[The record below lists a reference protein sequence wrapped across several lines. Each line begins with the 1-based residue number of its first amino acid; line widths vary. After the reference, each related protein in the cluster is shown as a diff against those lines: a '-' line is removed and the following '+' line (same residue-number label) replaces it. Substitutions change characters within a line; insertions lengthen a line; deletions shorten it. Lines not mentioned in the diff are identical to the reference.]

1 MSTVALTFRQLNF
14 ENRIFW
20 RNPAAAFFTFV
31 FPLMFLFIFTSVF
44 GNDPIELTSGETI
57 QSSTYYVGTIA
68 AFSLITA
75 CYTNVAMGLS
85 FARDQG
91 VLKRVKGAP
100 LPAPAYLIGRIAHAI
115 LIAVLLVAIVTVF
128 GALFYD
134 IEVPT
139 NTLPGLVATLAI
151 GSASFA
157 ALAFA
162 ITAVIPNAEAAPAI
176 VNFSI
181 LPLLF
186 LSGVFFPVPDWMAT
200 FSSFFPVKPL
210 LDAVADAFNPL
221 TTGAGFAW
229 ADLGVVALWGVAG
242 VALAIRFFSWEPRR

>member
-1 MSTVALTFRQLNF
+1 MNDVALTFRQLKF
-14 ENRIFW
+14 ENLSFW

-44 GNDPIELTSGETI
+44 GNDTIEFPNGETVK
-57 QSSTYYVGTIA
+57 SSTYYVGTIA
-68 AFSLITA
+68 AFSVITA
-75 CYTNVAMGLS
+75 CYTNIAMGVS

-91 VLKRVKGAP
+91 VLKRVKGSP
-100 LPAPAYLIGRIAHAI
+100 LPAWCYLAGRIGHAI
-115 LIAVLLVAIVTVF
+115 MIGLLLVIIVTAF
-128 GALFYD
+128 GAAFYD
-134 IEVPT
+134 VEVPT
-139 NTLPGLVATLAI
+139 NTIPGLLVALVV

-157 ALAFA
+157 ALALA

-210 LDAVADAFNPL
+210 LDLIGDAFNPA
-221 TTGAGFAW
+221 TAGTGIDM
-229 ADLGVVALWGVAG
+229 ADLAVVTAWGIAG
-242 VALAIRFFSWEPRR
+242 AVLAARYFSWEPRR

>member
-1 MSTVALTFRQLNF
+1 MSDIALTLRQLRF
-14 ENRIFW
+14 ENRSFW

-44 GNDPIELTSGETI
+44 GNDTIELSPGETI
-57 QSSTYYVGTIA
+57 KSSTYYVGSIA
-68 AFSLITA
+68 AFSVVTA
-75 CYTNVAMGLS
+75 CYTNVAMGVS
-85 FARDQG
+85 FARDEG
-91 VLKRVKGAP
+91 VLKRVKGSP
-100 LPAPAYLIGRIAHAI
+100 LPSWCYLAGRIGHAI
-115 LIAVLLVAIVTVF
+115 LIGFLLVIIVTAF
-128 GALFYD
+128 GAAFYGV
-134 IEVPT
+134 EVPT
-139 NTLPGLVATLAI
+139 NTLPGLVIALAV

-157 ALAFA
+157 ALALA

-186 LSGVFFPVPDWMAT
+186 LSGVFFPIPDWMST

-210 LDAVADAFNPL
+210 VDLIGDAFNPA
-221 TTGAGFAW
+221 TAGTGIDL

-242 VALAIRFFSWEPRR
+242 VVLAIRYFSWEPRR

>member
-1 MSTVALTFRQLNF
+1 MSDLALTLRQLKT
-14 ENRIFW
+14 ENTTFW

-44 GNDPIELTSGETI
+44 GNDEIDMAGKVI
-57 QSSTYYVGTIA
+57 KASTYYVGTIA

-75 CYTNVAMGLS
+75 CYTNIAMGIS

-91 VLKRVKGAP
+91 VLKRVKGSP
-100 LPAPAYLIGRIAHAI
+100 LPAWCYLAGRIGHAI
-115 LIAVLLVAIVTVF
+115 LIGFLLVAIVTIF
-128 GALFYD
+128 GAVFYGV
-134 IEVPT
+134 EVPT
-139 NTLPGLVATLAI
+139 NTMPGLVIALIVGA
-151 GSASFA
+151 ASFA

-186 LSGVFFPVPDWMAT
+186 LSGVFFPVPDWMEI

-210 LDAVADAFNPL
+210 LDLIADAFNPA
-221 TTGAGFAW
+221 TTGTGIDI
-229 ADLGVVALWGVAG
+229 ADLAVVAAWGVAG
-242 VALAIRFFSWEPRR
+242 LILAVKYFSWEPRR

>member
-1 MSTVALTFRQLNF
+1 MSDVTLTLRQLKF

-44 GNDPIELTSGETI
+44 ANDEIDMAGKVI
-57 QSSTYYVGTIA
+57 KASTYYVGTIA

-75 CYTNVAMGLS
+75 CYTNIAMGVS

-91 VLKRVKGAP
+91 VLKRVKGSP
-100 LPAPAYLIGRIAHAI
+100 LPAWSYLAGRIGHAI
-115 LIAVLLVAIVTVF
+115 LIGILLVAIVTAF
-128 GALFYD
+128 GAIFYGV
-134 IEVPT
+134 EVPT
-139 NTLPGLVATLAI
+139 NTMPGLLVALAV
-151 GSASFA
+151 GAASFA
-157 ALAFA
+157 ALALA
-162 ITAVIPNAEAAPAI
+162 ITALIPNAEAAPAI

-186 LSGVFFPVPDWMAT
+186 LSGVFFPVPDWMEL

-210 LDAVADAFNPL
+210 LDLIADAFNPA
-221 TTGAGFAW
+221 TTGAGFNLG
-229 ADLGVVALWGVAG
+229 DLAVIAGWGLAGLLCAL
-242 VALAIRFFSWEPRR
+242 RYFSWEPRR